1 MKLCNTVDRIA
12 AYDSQ
17 TGHMNLSVVDD
28 CHLANFLLITRV
40 LLSYLDQEAAVDLL
54 YDLIDTRKKSG
65 EQVNRPFLECL
76 CHDGVVGV
84 CAGLCGDL
92 PCLIPAKAF
101 HVHEDSHQLRNGYG
115 RVSIVQLEGNL
126 LIQLCDIIV
135 MFFIFCNCSLYACRN
150 EEILLF
156 QTQLFSFVMVVVRIQ
171 NLYDGFC
178 KVFLLNRFVVITF
191 VEGIQGEVL
200 NSLCIPDGQRVYNIV
215 VVSYDWHIVRNCVY
229 RLIIFLYEVY
239 ASGSLIILLCYVSAK
254 FYFFCVFRAFQ
265 LEWIAVFQPVVRYF
279 YLITVADLLFEH
291 TVFITDTAAVCRIS
305 QCSQGIQEACCQT
318 AKTAVSK
325 RRISLLV
332 LQKVQVQ
339 FHLIKSFLYLFV
351 CSQVNQVISQRTSH
365 QELHG
370 HIVQNLRI
378 LLIHCFLGF
387 QPVVNNNVFY
397 CVADCLVNFL
407 LGSLFQIFSVQHFY
421 VFFDTVLKNFF
432 VELGV

>member
-1 MKLCNTVDRIA
+1 M
-12 AYDSQ
+12 
-17 TGHMNLSVVDD
+17 
-28 CHLANFLLITRV
+28 
-40 LLSYLDQEAAVDLL
+40 
-54 YDLIDTRKKSG
+54 
-65 EQVNRPFLECL
+65 
-76 CHDGVVGV
+76 
-84 CAGLCGDL
+84 
-92 PCLIPAKAF
+92 
-101 HVHEDSHQLRNGYG
+101 
-115 RVSIVQLEGNL
+115 
-126 LIQLCDIIV
+126 
-135 MFFIFCNCSLYACRN
+135 
-150 EEILLF
+150 
-156 QTQLFSFVMVVVRIQ
+156 
-171 NLYDGFC
+171 
-178 KVFLLNRFVVITF
+178 VITF

-229 RLIIFLYEVY
+229 RLVIFLYEVY

-339 FHLIKSFLYLFV
+339 SHLIKSFLYLFV

-370 HIVQNLRI
+370 HIVNCLRI
-378 LLIHCFLGF
+378 LLFICILCF
-387 QPVVNNNVFY
+387 QPVINDNIFYSVAYSLENLFLCSFFEFFTIKKFNVFLY
-397 CVADCLVNFL
+397 ALFESFFFKLLVNHCVSSLITQQCCAFL
-407 LGSLFQIFSVQHFY
+407 FPQFLQIMPGIFTGHELLTFLQHQEQ
-421 VFFDTVLKNFF
+421 LA
-432 VELGV
+432 LC